1 MKRSRE
7 MLATFSSA
15 RTYIG
20 RRCTDRVPFSVP
32 AAIVG
37 ISVVVVVV
45 VVVVSIMNFET
56 DVNTSVFLCVLLLL
70 AVLLLRGTLLSLTLI
85 GLARLTGLKSLVGLL
100 TGLATNTV

>member
-1 MKRSRE
+1 
-7 MLATFSSA
+7 MLATFSPA
-15 RTYIG
+15 RTNIG

-37 ISVVVVVV
+37 VSVV
-45 VVVVSIMNFET
+45 VVVVSIMKFET
-56 DVNTSVFLCVLLLL
+56 GVLTPVFLCALLLL

>member
-1 MKRSRE
+1 MKRNRE

-15 RTYIG
+15 RTNIG

-37 ISVVVVVV
+37 VS
-45 VVVVSIMNFET
+45 VVVSIMKFET
-56 DVNTSVFLCVLLLL
+56 GVLTPVFSCALLLR

-85 GLARLTGLKSLVGLL
+85 GLARLTGLKSLVGLM

>member
-1 MKRSRE
+1 

-15 RTYIG
+15 RTNIG

-32 AAIVG
+32 ATIVG
-37 ISVVVVVV
+37 VSVVVVV
-45 VVVVSIMNFET
+45 SNMNFET
-56 DVNTSVFLCVLLLL
+56 GVLTPVFLCALLLL

-100 TGLATNTV
+100 NGLATNTV

>member
-1 MKRSRE
+1 MKRCRE

-20 RRCTDRVPFSVP
+20 RRCADRVHFSVP

-37 ISVVVVVV
+37 VSI
-45 VVVVSIMNFET
+45 VVVSNMNFET
-56 DVNTSVFLCVLLLL
+56 GVLTPVFLCALLLL

-100 TGLATNTV
+100 NGLATNTV

>member
-1 MKRSRE
+1 

-15 RTYIG
+15 RTNIG
-20 RRCTDRVPFSVP
+20 RRCTDRVPFSGP

-37 ISVVVVVV
+37 VS
-45 VVVVSIMNFET
+45 VVVVSIMKFET
-56 DVNTSVFLCVLLLL
+56 DVLTPVFLCALLLL

>member
-1 MKRSRE
+1 

-45 VVVVSIMNFET
+45 VSIMNFET

-70 AVLLLRGTLLSLTLI
+70 AVLLLRDTLLSLTLI

>member
-1 MKRSRE
+1 

-15 RTYIG
+15 RTNIG

-37 ISVVVVVV
+37 VSVV
-45 VVVVSIMNFET
+45 VVVVSIMKIET
-56 DVNTSVFLCVLLLL
+56 GVLMPVFLCVLLLL

-100 TGLATNTV
+100 NGLATNTV

>member
-1 MKRSRE
+1 M
-7 MLATFSSA
+7 ATFSSA
-15 RTYIG
+15 RTNIG

-37 ISVVVVVV
+37 VSVVVV
-45 VVVVSIMNFET
+45 SSMKFET
-56 DVNTSVFLCVLLLL
+56 DVLTPVFLCALLLL

-100 TGLATNTV
+100 NGLATNTV

>member
-1 MKRSRE
+1 

-15 RTYIG
+15 RTNIG

-32 AAIVG
+32 VAIVG
-37 ISVVVVVV
+37 VS
-45 VVVVSIMNFET
+45 VVVSIMKFET
-56 DVNTSVFLCVLLLL
+56 DVLTPVFLCALLLL

>member
-15 RTYIG
+15 RTNIG

-37 ISVVVVVV
+37 VSVV

-56 DVNTSVFLCVLLLL
+56 DVNTSVFLCALLLL

>member
-1 MKRSRE
+1 MKRNRE

-15 RTYIG
+15 RTNIG

-37 ISVVVVVV
+37 VSVVVVVV
-45 VVVVSIMNFET
+45 VSNMNFET
-56 DVNTSVFLCVLLLL
+56 GVLTPVFLCALLLL

-100 TGLATNTV
+100 NGLATNAV

>member
-1 MKRSRE
+1 

-15 RTYIG
+15 RTNIG

-37 ISVVVVVV
+37 VS
-45 VVVVSIMNFET
+45 VVVVSIMKFET
-56 DVNTSVFLCVLLLL
+56 DVLTPVFLCALLLL

-85 GLARLTGLKSLVGLL
+85 GLARLTGLESLVGLL

>member
-7 MLATFSSA
+7 ILATFSSA
-15 RTYIG
+15 RTNIG

-37 ISVVVVVV
+37 VS
-45 VVVVSIMNFET
+45 VVVVSIMKFET
-56 DVNTSVFLCVLLLL
+56 GVLTPVFLCALLLL

-85 GLARLTGLKSLVGLL
+85 GLARLTGLESLVGLL

>member
-1 MKRSRE
+1 

-15 RTYIG
+15 RTNIG
-20 RRCTDRVPFSVP
+20 RRCTDRVPFSGP

-37 ISVVVVVV
+37 VS
-45 VVVVSIMNFET
+45 VVVVSIMKFET
-56 DVNTSVFLCVLLLL
+56 DVLTPVFLCALLLL

-85 GLARLTGLKSLVGLL
+85 GLARLTGLESLVGLL

>member
-15 RTYIG
+15 RTNIG
-20 RRCTDRVPFSVP
+20 RRCTDRVPFSMP

-37 ISVVVVVV
+37 VSVV
-45 VVVVSIMNFET
+45 VVVVSIMKFET
-56 DVNTSVFLCVLLLL
+56 GVLTPVFLCALLLL
-70 AVLLLRGTLLSLTLI
+70 AVLLLRGTLLNLTLI

>member
-1 MKRSRE
+1 

-37 ISVVVVVV
+37 ISVVV

>member
-1 MKRSRE
+1 

-15 RTYIG
+15 RTNIG
-20 RRCTDRVPFSVP
+20 RRCTDRVPFSMP

-37 ISVVVVVV
+37 VSI
-45 VVVVSIMNFET
+45 VVVSNMKFET
-56 DVNTSVFLCVLLLL
+56 GVLMPVFLCALLLL

-100 TGLATNTV
+100 NGLATNTV

>member
-1 MKRSRE
+1 MKRNRE

-15 RTYIG
+15 RTNIG

-37 ISVVVVVV
+37 VSVVVVVV
-45 VVVVSIMNFET
+45 SNMNFET
-56 DVNTSVFLCVLLLL
+56 GVLTPVFLCALLLL

-100 TGLATNTV
+100 HGQATNTV

>member
-1 MKRSRE
+1 

-20 RRCTDRVPFSVP
+20 RRCADRVHFSVP

-37 ISVVVVVV
+37 VSI
-45 VVVVSIMNFET
+45 VVVSNMNFET
-56 DVNTSVFLCVLLLL
+56 GVLTPVFLCALLLL

>member
-1 MKRSRE
+1 

-15 RTYIG
+15 RTNIG

-37 ISVVVVVV
+37 VS
-45 VVVVSIMNFET
+45 VVVVSIMKFET
-56 DVNTSVFLCVLLLL
+56 GVLTPVFLCALLLL

>member
-1 MKRSRE
+1 

-15 RTYIG
+15 RTNIG

-37 ISVVVVVV
+37 VSVVVVVV
-45 VVVVSIMNFET
+45 SNMNFET
-56 DVNTSVFLCVLLLL
+56 GVLTPVFLCALLLL

-100 TGLATNTV
+100 NGLATNAV

>member
-1 MKRSRE
+1 

-15 RTYIG
+15 RTNIG
-20 RRCTDRVPFSVP
+20 RRCTDRVPFSGP

-37 ISVVVVVV
+37 VS
-45 VVVVSIMNFET
+45 VVVVSIMKFET
-56 DVNTSVFLCVLLLL
+56 DVLTPVFLCALLLL

-100 TGLATNTV
+100 TRLATNTV

>member
-1 MKRSRE
+1 MKRGRE
-7 MLATFSSA
+7 MLASFSSA
-15 RTYIG
+15 RTNIG

-37 ISVVVVVV
+37 VSVVVVV
-45 VVVVSIMNFET
+45 SNMNFET
-56 DVNTSVFLCVLLLL
+56 GVLTPVFLCALLLL

-100 TGLATNTV
+100 NGLATNTV

>member
-1 MKRSRE
+1 

-15 RTYIG
+15 RTNIG
-20 RRCTDRVPFSVP
+20 RRCIDRVPFSGP

-37 ISVVVVVV
+37 VS
-45 VVVVSIMNFET
+45 VVVVSIMKFET
-56 DVNTSVFLCVLLLL
+56 DVLTPVFLCALLLL

-85 GLARLTGLKSLVGLL
+85 GLARLTGLESLVGLL